1 MCDSEMNIAIEQRK
15 AVCVCVCVHITRVQ
29 LPYLYCVIRLCSVS
43 SVHSASLNILDWNS
57 VTVVLVI
64 LPH

>member
-1 MCDSEMNIAIEQRK
+1 MCVC
-15 AVCVCVCVHITRVQ
+15 VCVCVCVHITRVQ
-29 LPYLYCVIRLCSVS
+29 LPYLYCVIRLCSVP